1 MTVYCLVELLVDMK
15 VATLVVS
22 KVEMMGQLTV
32 AGKVVMMDGNLAV
45 LLAWR
50 RVGWKVET
58 MVVMMVVMMVE
69 MMVVVMVEMK
79 VDKRVHLKD
88 GKKAGLKV
96 EMLA

>member
-1 MTVYCLVELLVDMK
+1 MTVYCLVELLVDMR

-22 KVEMMGQLTV
+22 
-32 AGKVVMMDGNLAV
+32 KVVMMDGNLAV

-50 RVGWKVET
+50 RVEWKVET
-58 MVVMMVVMMVE
+58 MVPVLVEKMVVMMVVM
-69 MMVVVMVEMK
+69 MVEMK